1 MDVIGPP
8 SPHWSPVVPD
18 AKPPAPHDPSPLP
31 FGPFVLE
38 RRIAV
43 GGTAEVFYARPRH
56 GQRPAPQLV
65 IKRLL
70 PERCKEDLYQA
81 LSREAALH
89 RAVQH
94 ENVVT
99 VFGAGMVGKEPYLAM
114 EYVAGVDL
122 HRLLRFVATE
132 NRTLPPIVA
141 VYIARCIALA
151 LHAVHSACAEDGSGL
166 RITHCDVSPTNIYL
180 STSGEVKLGD
190 FGIAHTT
197 LGLPAD
203 RAESIKGKFG
213 YLAPEQLVG
222 DAFDQRADIFALGV
236 VLGEMLVGGKIFPG
250 TGQLAILLS
259 IRESN
264 IELLRRAADQMP
276 AALFQSC
283 TRALERNPEARH
295 RDAAAFAASLEPW
308 TEAAKARA
316 ALSEWV
322 TAALDASVLARHFEQ
337 RVRNVSHA
345 QLPGK
350 GVVAGTTRPT
360 ESSAVRRSGV
370 VIHSAVS
377 FASLLELA
385 ATGQLGLG
393 DEVSLLG
400 AEFRKVEQ
408 IAELSRYLM
417 PSTTTTTGQLFEPGV
432 PDFTTD
438 LAETP
443 MLEVLARMRMRR
455 ESGALFVA
463 RTNRRGDPD
472 RKDLYLSAG
481 RLLHVASSDR
491 EELLG
496 QYALRL
502 KLIDQA
508 QLDLALRNLRAYGG
522 RLGDTLIG
530 LGLSEPTAVFRAIR
544 NQGRDRVASL
554 CCWRDGRVQLYRG
567 SEPGHVEFPLDLD
580 LTVPMMAGAMLQLRQ
595 SDPLAHVTRLHP
607 GRRFEQTALDE
618 ERAGAPPTLAELLT
632 LLRPAPTLR
641 EALQRLSAW
650 GEKVGRPVL
659 EREARAAVLVAVAL
673 EWARAE

>member
-1 MDVIGPP
+1 
-8 SPHWSPVVPD
+8 
-18 AKPPAPHDPSPLP
+18 
-31 FGPFVLE
+31 
-38 RRIAV
+38 
-43 GGTAEVFYARPRH
+43 
-56 GQRPAPQLV
+56 
-65 IKRLL
+65 
-70 PERCKEDLYQA
+70 
-81 LSREAALH
+81 
-89 RAVQH
+89 
-94 ENVVT
+94 
-99 VFGAGMVGKEPYLAM
+99 
-114 EYVAGVDL
+114 
-122 HRLLRFVATE
+122 
-132 NRTLPPIVA
+132 
-141 VYIARCIALA
+141 
-151 LHAVHSACAEDGSGL
+151 
-166 RITHCDVSPTNIYL
+166 
-180 STSGEVKLGD
+180 
-190 FGIAHTT
+190 
-197 LGLPAD
+197 
-203 RAESIKGKFG
+203 
-213 YLAPEQLVG
+213 
-222 DAFDQRADIFALGV
+222 
-236 VLGEMLVGGKIFPG
+236 MLVVGKIFPG

-308 TEAAKARA
+308 TEAAQARA

-350 GVVAGTTRPT
+350 GAAAGATRPT

-370 VIHSAVS
+370 VIHAAVS

-438 LAETP
+438 LAETT

-472 RKDLYLSAG
+472 RKDMYLRAG

-502 KLIDQA
+502 KLIDQS

-530 LGLSEPTAVFRAIR
+530 LGLAEPTAVFRAIR

-567 SEPGHVEFPLDLD
+567 SEPGQVEFPLDLD

-607 GRRFEQTALDE
+607 GRRFEQTTSEE

-641 EALQRLSAW
+641 ETLQRLSAW